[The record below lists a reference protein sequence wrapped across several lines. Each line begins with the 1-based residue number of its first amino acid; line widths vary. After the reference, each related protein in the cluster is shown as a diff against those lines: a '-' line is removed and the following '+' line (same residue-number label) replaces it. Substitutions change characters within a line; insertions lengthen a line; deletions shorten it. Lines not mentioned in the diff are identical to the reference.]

1 MHKNCSRREWI
12 LRTAAA
18 VPGAWLAGS
27 PLGRAAAASGLAGS
41 GRQMQN
47 L

>member
-1 MHKNCSRREWI
+1 MHKNCSRREWL

-18 VPGAWLAGS
+18 VPGAWLAAG
-27 PLGRAAAASGLAGS
+27 PLGRAAARAGIA
-41 GRQMQN
+41 GGGCQMQN

>member
-1 MHKNCSRREWI
+1 MHKNCSRREWL

-18 VPGAWLAGS
+18 VPGAWLA
-27 PLGRAAAASGLAGS
+27 AAALEPRRVRAGIA
-41 GRQMQN
+41 GGGCQMQN